1 MRGDRMTEIH
11 GATGAYAVD
20 ALDADELEAFEAHR
34 AVCPTCS
41 REVAEFCETAPRLA
55 VLADS
60 PAPPPALRAAILT
73 GLTEVR
79 QLPPLHGDTEQARPH
94 LVDELALRRSNRRT
108 RVLSVLVAAVS
119 VLALALG
126 GTVYSLTRQ
135 QQATV
140 AGPSADTSL
149 LAAPDARIV
158 PLVMVNGAQVSFVV
172 SKSQNRALFV
182 GGDLPSP
189 GRGKTYELWTLHGP
203 TVTPDNLVGGGTNI
217 SQWFHGPVQE
227 STDVAVS
234 IEDAGGSARPTAVQ
248 GVVAI

>member
-1 MRGDRMTEIH
+1 MKDEQMTEIH
-11 GATGAYAVD
+11 GATGVFALD

-34 AVCPTCS
+34 AVCPSCS
-41 REVAEFCETAPRLA
+41 REVAEFCETAPRLS
-55 VLADS
+55 VLAAA
-60 PAPPPALRAAILT
+60 PPPPPALRAAILT
-73 GLTEVR
+73 SLAGVR
-79 QLPPLHGDTEQARPH
+79 QLPPLHGDGQQPLPH
-94 LVDELALRRSNRRT
+94 LVDELALRRSSRRT

-135 QQATV
+135 QVPV

-158 PLVMVNGAQVSFVV
+158 PLVLANGAQVSFVV

-189 GRGKTYELWTLHGP
+189 GLGKTYELWTMRGGAA
-203 TVTPDNLVGGGTNI
+203 TPDNLVAGGSNVA
-217 SQWFHGPVQE
+217 QWLHGPVRE
-227 STDVAVS
+227 STGMAVS
-234 IEDAGGSARPTAVQ
+234 IEDAGGSSRPTAVQ
-248 GVVAI
+248 GVAVV